1 MSDAK
6 GNVIR
11 LYDVRPEMALEHLQ
25 RSSGV
30 TTALPRS
37 SVAVEATPI
46 KSAVDDLDEF
56 PILTD
61 IVDLAAIGKA

>member
-6 GNVIR
+6 DNVIR

-30 TTALPRS
+30 TTAMPRS
-37 SVAVEATPI
+37 PAAEKATPI
-46 KSAVDDLDEF
+46 KMPVDDLDEF

-61 IVDLAAIGKA
+61 IVDLVGHAQS